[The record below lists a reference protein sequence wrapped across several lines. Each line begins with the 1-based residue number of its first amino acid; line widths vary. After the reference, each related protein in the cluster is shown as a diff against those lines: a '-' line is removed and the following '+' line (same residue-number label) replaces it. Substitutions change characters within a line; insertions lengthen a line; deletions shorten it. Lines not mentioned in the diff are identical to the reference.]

1 MDTSVLYMTFK
12 NSLGNSC
19 TISVDDPREDLTEQ
33 NIIDFMNLVVTKNI
47 FQPKGYDITTTVSAK
62 VVKANT
68 VEYDLIV

>member
-1 MDTSVLYMTFK
+1 METRVLYMTFK

-19 TISVDDPREDLTEQ
+19 TISVDDPRTDLTEQ

-62 VVKANT
+62 VVNANT
-68 VEYDLIV
+68 TEYNLIV

>member
-1 MDTSVLYMTFK
+1 METRVLYMTFK

-19 TISVDDPREDLTEQ
+19 TISVGDPREDITEQ

-62 VVKANT
+62 IVNANT
-68 VEYDLIV
+68 TEYNLIV

>member
-1 MDTSVLYMTFK
+1 MDTRVLYMTFK

-19 TISVDDPREDLTEQ
+19 TISVDDPRQDITEQ

-62 VVKANT
+62 IVDAT
-68 VEYDLIV
+68 TEEYNLIV